1 MRASRP
7 GQSALLLV
15 DVVETLRSERLDY
28 LVIGA
33 FALTV
38 HGVVRASTDADALI
52 QISETRMKQLRRVFE
67 SAGFEAELRLG
78 DADDP
83 IPAMLVL
90 TDSHGNRVDLLGGL
104 RGLDPKAFTRGIEV
118 PFHDGTLCFVGREDF
133 IAMKC
138 FAQGPQDL
146 ADAKGAYRAA
156 DRPLDLDLMR
166 RLTFRFGREA
176 ADRLKEIL

>member
-15 DVVETLRSERLDY
+15 DVVEILRSERIDY

-33 FALTV
+33 FALSV

-52 QISETRMKQLRRVFE
+52 HISGTRMKQLRRVFE
-67 SAGFEAELRLG
+67 AAGFEGELRLG
-78 DADDP
+78 DPDDP

-90 TDSHGNRVDLLGGL
+90 SDSHGNRVDVLGGL
-104 RGLDPKAFTRGIEV
+104 RGLDPKVFTRGIEV
-118 PFHDGTLCFVGREDF
+118 PFHDGKLRFVGREDF

-146 ADAKGAYRAA
+146 LDAKAAYRASE
-156 DRPLDLDLMR
+156 RPLDVDLMR
-166 RLTFRFGREA
+166 QLVGRFGRDA
-176 ADRLKEIL
+176 ADRLEDIL

>member
-7 GQSALLLV
+7 GQSALLLL
-15 DVVETLRSERLDY
+15 DVVETLRSEQLEY

-38 HGVVRASTDADALI
+38 HGIVRASTDADALI
-52 QISETRMKQLRRVFE
+52 HISVTRMKQLRHVFE
-67 SAGFEAELRLG
+67 DAGFEAELRLG

-90 TDSHGNRVDLLGGL
+90 GDPHGNRVDLLGGL
-104 RGLDPKAFTRGIEV
+104 RGLDPKAFARGIDVTFQDE
-118 PFHDGTLCFVGREDF
+118 TLRFAGREDF

-146 ADAKGAYRAA
+146 LDAKDAYRTAE
-156 DRPLDLDLMR
+156 RPLDLDLMR
-166 RLTFRFGREA
+166 YLTRRYGREA
-176 ADRLKEIL
+176 SDRLEEIL

>member
-15 DVVETLRSERLDY
+15 DVVETLRNEQIDY

-33 FALTV
+33 FALSV
-38 HGVVRASTDADALI
+38 HGIVRASTDADALVH
-52 QISETRMKQLRRVFE
+52 ISAIRMKQLRRVFE
-67 SAGFEAELRLG
+67 NAGFKAELRLG
-78 DADDP
+78 DAEDP

-90 TDSHGNRVDLLGGL
+90 SDPHGNRVDLLGGL
-104 RGLDPKAFTRGIEV
+104 RGLDPKAFLRGV
-118 PFHDGTLCFVGREDF
+118 DVTFLDGTLRFAGREDF

-146 ADAKGAYRAA
+146 LDAKAAYRAA
-156 DRPLDLDLMR
+156 ERPLDLDLMR
-166 RLTFRFGREA
+166 RLALKFGREA
-176 ADRLKEIL
+176 ADRLEEIL